1 MRLGACGQAPTPRAA
16 RSLHSVHDEEKPFE
30 MELAWI
36 CEASGREFRRVPA
49 ELAAAAERQAK
60 ASLADSDMC
69 ARPRAPPRPTARGA
83 AALRGSAA
91 LQPGCTDLQT

>member
-1 MRLGACGQAPTPRAA
+1 
-16 RSLHSVHDEEKPFE
+16 

-69 ARPRAPPRPTARGA
+69 ARSPARPAAPDRQGWQCCA
-83 AALRGSAA
+83 ATRLRCKQVCIG
-91 LQPGCTDLQT
+91 LET

>member
-1 MRLGACGQAPTPRAA
+1 
-16 RSLHSVHDEEKPFE
+16 

-36 CEASGREFRRVPA
+36 CEASGREFRRVPT

-69 ARPRAPPRPTARGA
+69 ARPPARPPRRA
-83 AALRGSAA
+83 
-91 LQPGCTDLQT
+91 